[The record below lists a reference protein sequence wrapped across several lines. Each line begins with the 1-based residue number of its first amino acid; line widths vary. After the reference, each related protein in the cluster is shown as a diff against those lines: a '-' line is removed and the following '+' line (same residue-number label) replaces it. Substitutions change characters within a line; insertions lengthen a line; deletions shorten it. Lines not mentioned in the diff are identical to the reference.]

1 MCTPQHLTLFSI
13 TGTLFLLFTYTLFK
27 TQAFY
32 IRGVNSSNVDK
43 LTSNALGGMIMFAL
57 LSIVCGLKWWCSVV
71 KSSGVGVVRRGVER
85 RWWRNICCFWR
96 TATAAGA
103 GRMSRPNNNNNNS
116 TQYELID
123 SSSEGGAS
131 AYSSRGL

>member
-1 MCTPQHLTLFSI
+1 MCTPHHLTLFSI
-13 TGTLFLLFTYTLFK
+13 TGTLFLLFIFTLLS
-27 TQAFY
+27 TQSFY

-71 KSSGVGVVRRGVER
+71 KSSGGGVVRRGVER
-85 RWWRNICCFWR
+85 RWRGICCFWR
-96 TATAAGA
+96 TAV
-103 GRMSRPNNNNNNS
+103 SRPNDNNNNS